1 MANLVT
7 NKCLFELFTG
17 DANLDAADLRMLL
30 LKSGAPTVDTNFVSD
45 LTPGTN
51 EISVSGYAR
60 QALAGETVTE
70 DDTNDFAY
78 LDATDPNFAALAAG
92 ETVIGAVMFRFVS
105 TDANSPVYAYYDLA
119 DTPTNGGDIGVVF
132 STPANGGALKGAH

>member
-7 NKCLFELFTG
+7 NRAKFHLFTG

-30 LKSGAPTVDTNFVSD
+30 LKSSAPTADTNFVAD

-51 EISVSGYAR
+51 ELTVSGYAR
-60 QALAGETVTE
+60 HTLAGETVTE

-78 LDATDPNFAALAAG
+78 LDATDPVFTALASG
-92 ETVIGAVMFRFVS
+92 ETITWAILFRQVTNDS
-105 TDANSPVYAYYDLA
+105 DSPVYAGYDVS
-119 DTPTNGGDIGVVF
+119 DTATNGGDITIQF
-132 STPANGGALKGAH
+132 STPANGGALKGA